1 MTRPE
6 APECLPQKT
15 SLQLWRGPGRC
26 QGEGGRA
33 ASVWNRMG
41 EASERVF
48 PQESAGNPGYPS
60 PLSRKDKVSAS
71 VVPCEYSGGGQQG
84 DCVLP
89 AI

>member
-1 MTRPE
+1 
-6 APECLPQKT
+6 
-15 SLQLWRGPGRC
+15 
-26 QGEGGRA
+26 
-33 ASVWNRMG
+33 MG

-71 VVPCEYSGGGQQG
+71 VVPCEYPGGGQQG